1 MRIQYLLRSKR
12 FFRQWFFTLLACTT
26 AIGAY
31 AQSGNLALEGTASAS
46 TQDLAASNAIDGDMN
61 TRWASAAQTDP
72 SHITIDLGQS
82 YRLSSVVIHWEAA
95 NADTYEVQG
104 SNDNANWTTLA
115 TRTGGA
121 FGDRTDTVNVD
132 GQYRYV
138 RMLGIS
144 RSAGNAWGYSIWEM
158 DVYGQAGGTN
168 LTLQAEDYTNAHDT
182 TAGNSGGAHRSD
194 NVDIEATTDTDGGHN
209 VGWTAAGEWL
219 EYPVTLEAGTYTV
232 SSRVASEVGD
242 GQFTIDLGGSE
253 IVGTQN
259 VEYTG
264 GWQSWTTLTSW
275 PIDLPAG
282 QHTVRVN
289 VHSGEFNLNWI
300 RFTPAGGNNPG
311 TPEEQLVW
319 SDEFDTINTNHWTFE
334 TGGWGWG
341 NQELQYYTD
350 GDNAYIEHDPQA
362 DSNVLVLE
370 ARQENPQAHDC
381 WYGYCEYTSTRMIS
395 KGKQAFEYGRMEA
408 RIKLPQ
414 TQGIW
419 PAFWMLGND
428 FDNAGWPQS
437 GEIDIMEHVGYEPNL
452 THGALHGPGYSG
464 DTPINGTHD
473 LGERAD
479 ANYHVYAVEW
489 DENGIDWYV
498 DDVNF
503 YSVTRAEVEQ
513 YGNWVYDQPFFFLL
527 NVAVG
532 GSWPGEP
539 DASSRFPQRMYV
551 DYVRVYR

>member
-1 MRIQYLLRSKR
+1 MAIQRLKR
-12 FFRQWFFTLLACTT
+12 FSQQWALMLLACIAT
-26 AIGAY
+26 IGVQ
-31 AQSGNLALEGTASAS
+31 AQSGNLALNGTASAS
-46 TQDLAASNAIDGDMN
+46 TQDLAASNAIDGNMN

-82 YRLSSVVIHWEAA
+82 YNLSSVIIHWEAA

-104 SNDNANWTTLA
+104 SNDNVNWSTLA

-121 FGDRTDTVNVD
+121 FGDRTDTVNVS
-132 GQYRYV
+132 GQYRFV
-138 RMLGIS
+138 RLYGIS
-144 RSAGNAWGYSIWEM
+144 RSAGNSWGYSIWEM
-158 DVYGQAGGTN
+158 EVYGQGGGSD
-168 LTLQAEDYTNAHDT
+168 LTVQAEDYTNAYDT
-182 TAGNSGGAHRSD
+182 TAGNSGGAYRNGD
-194 NVDIEATTDTDGGHN
+194 VDIEATTDTDGGHN
-209 VGWTAAGEWL
+209 IGWTAPGEWL
-219 EYPVTLEAGTYTV
+219 EYTVTLAADTYTV
-232 SSRVASEVGD
+232 SSRVASNVGG
-242 GQFTIDLGGSE
+242 GQFTIDLNGSE

-259 VEYTG
+259 VDYTG

-275 PIDLPAG
+275 PIALPAG

-289 VHSGEFNLNWI
+289 VQSGEFNLNWI
-300 RFTPAGGNNPG
+300 RFNPENGSG
-311 TPEEQLVW
+311 TPDEQLVW
-319 SDEFDTINTNHWTFE
+319 NDEFDTINGNHWTFE
-334 TGGWGWG
+334 TGGGGWG
-341 NQELQYYTD
+341 NQELQYYTG
-350 GDNAYIEHDPQA
+350 GDNAYIQYDAQA
-362 DSNVLVLE
+362 GSNVVVLE
-370 ARQENPQAHDC
+370 ARQENPQGYNC

-395 KGKQAFEYGRMEA
+395 RNKQEFTYGRIEA

-428 FDNAGWPQS
+428 LGSVGWPQS

-464 DTPINGTHD
+464 NTPISGTHD

-489 DENGIDWYV
+489 DEDSVDWYV

-503 YSVTRAEVEQ
+503 YSITRAEVEQ
-513 YGNWVYDQPFFFLL
+513 YGEWVYDHPFFLLL

-532 GSWPGEP
+532 GTWPGEP

-551 DYVRVYR
+551 DYVRVYQ